1 MKYLDLDLLEN
12 PYGAR
17 RGSGYDSVL
26 VGPGG
31 GRVHVKGKDGGPLCM
46 QGRSKRDVRDSSA
59 RVVTCYRCI
68 KIMMM
73 EGNAPFVMRDLTTA
87 RGVKRKH
94 LMVPGGREGQMV
106 AQREKHLSPFGL
118 DGAEPFKRGPANHP
132 TQGRLTKRIALA
144 RTTPGSIRE
153 EGVAR
158 PAYYVPPELR
168 GERKAYVEELVKD
181 VKRGQRRMA
190 EKQRKAAKAAAA
202 AAAAAEKVAAATAME
217 QAEME
222 RMAGYANN
230 PLKSKKKSGYGRHA
244 FRFGGSN
251 KDEALAKR
259 LVRARAARS
268 LPEAREMVLHAA
280 GSGSSLAKAVR
291 FVQQAERAREEA
303 EMERLRGHANP
314 ATGRHARHGLP
325 YMTFGNPGGWAWTV
339 HATSP
344 SAPPLD
350 GSGTA
355 SSRESA
361 VAAIKRFLSD
371 YGDDYDTKKIKL
383 VTGKARASGEEMLF
397 LSGPTGK
404 ARGIATVEPVQM
416 VSNSRRTNRRSRR

>member
-106 AQREKHLSPFGL
+106 AQREGHLSPFGL

-132 TQGRLTKRIALA
+132 TQGRMTKRVALA
-144 RTTPGSIRE
+144 RSKPGSIRE

-158 PAYYVPPELR
+158 PAYYVPFGQEAGR
-168 GERKAYVEELVKD
+168 EQYVEELVKD
-181 VKRGQRRMA
+181 VARGKRRMA
-190 EKQRKAAKAAAA
+190 SKRRKAAKVAAA
-202 AAAAAEKVAAATAME
+202 AAAAAEAPAQALLMNPSNMGAIAMYVYRSG
-217 QAEME
+217 QAKSLADAYRKLRAMTPRLLDKYGEE
-222 RMAGYANN
+222 IGYSVVFNQRTNKEEVLWWSASDEHADLMSRGMYNN
-230 PLKSKKKSGYGRHA
+230 P
-244 FRFGGSN
+244 
-251 KDEALAKR
+251 
-259 LVRARAARS
+259 V
-268 LPEAREMVLHAA
+268 
-280 GSGSSLAKAVR
+280 
-291 FVQQAERAREEA
+291 
-303 EMERLRGHANP
+303 
-314 ATGRHARHGLP
+314 TGRHARHGMP
-325 YMTFGNPGGWAWTV
+325 YMTFGRV
-339 HATSP
+339 
-344 SAPPLD
+344 
-350 GSGTA
+350 
-355 SSRESA
+355 
-361 VAAIKRFLSD
+361 
-371 YGDDYDTKKIKL
+371 
-383 VTGKARASGEEMLF
+383 
-397 LSGPTGK
+397 
-404 ARGIATVEPVQM
+404 
-416 VSNSRRTNRRSRR
+416 NRRGRR